1 MKKDEDK
8 SIKMAKDWIQ
18 NLAQG
23 RKGREIE
30 TQALQN
36 LHSIHLQEGLL
47 RCSFVVP
54 KSLSVNKQSQFHFP
68 FFLVSLVDITG
79 SSVIVATV
87 GNITVSVEFN
97 ISYFSPA
104 KINEEVEI
112 EAKVLG
118 HKGNLSSN
126 MVVITNR
133 ENGELIAVGK
143 QWMSEFDPKHKSKL

>member
-23 RKGREIE
+23 RKGREIK

-36 LHSIHLQEGLL
+36 LHSIHLQKGLI
-47 RCSFVVP
+47 RCSFIVP
-54 KSLSVNKQSQFHFP
+54 KTLSDKDGNWHAGAIAT
-68 FFLVSLVDITG
+68 LIDIIG
-79 SSVIVATV
+79 SSVIVATF
-87 GNITVSVEFN
+87 GNITVSVDFN

-104 KINEEVEI
+104 KTR
-112 EAKVLG
+112 
-118 HKGNLSSN
+118 NLSSN
-126 MVVITNR
+126 MVVIKSK

-143 QWMSEFDPKHKSKL
+143 QWMSAFDLKHKSKL